1 MSGWDSEY
9 KKALKSENK
18 AAKKAYAEKSAK
30 NTAMSNAYVADQ
42 NAIVDQGVANATGKI
57 QQEID
62 KLPTAYQY
70 GYDMNAIQQKI
81 NEREAAEVRANLGQT
96 DSGLN
101 RTQQTAINV
110 QRSNADAALT
120 QKKMAATAS
129 LKQQIADAV
138 ANGELQKMGI
148 AADARASLEKTNQSL
163 YDSLYS
169 TAENNARTA
178 ADNWQA
184 QQTAIEKAVSEATKG
199 TKTDTA
205 NTTTYKTPTK
215 EILQKALSIK
225 LSGGDVDAYLQG
237 LSAYDVEAIDDFVN
251 TYSNVSNWNVKSNGG
266 NNYGK
271 FLGIFGDAGI
281 DEDGVIASHDGH
293 SFTLKEFYNGLIAA
307 GMKKDQAKDYVVD
320 LQQKLGIAKK

>member
-1 MSGWDSEY
+1 MSSWDNEY
-9 KKALKSENK
+9 TTALKSENK
-18 AAKKAYAEKSAK
+18 KAKKAYAEKSAQ
-30 NTAMSNAYVADQ
+30 NTKMSNAYVADQ
-42 NAIVDQGVANATGKI
+42 NAIVDQSVSNATDRI
-57 QQEID
+57 QKEID

-70 GYDMNAIQQKI
+70 GYDVNAIQQKI
-81 NEREAAEVRANLGQT
+81 NEREVAERMANLGLT

-120 QKKMAATAS
+120 QKKIAATAS

-169 TAENNARTA
+169 TAESNARTA

-184 QQTAIEKAVSEATKG
+184 QQAAIEKAVSEATKG
-199 TKTDTA
+199 TTTDTT

-251 TYSNVSNWNVKSNGG
+251 TYSNVSSWNVKNDGG
-266 NNYGK
+266 NNWGK
-271 FLGIFGDAGI
+271 FLGLFGDAGI

-293 SFTLKEFYNGLIAA
+293 SFTLKEFYNGLITA
-307 GMKKDQAKDYVVD
+307 GMKKEQAKKYVLD
-320 LQQKLGIAKK
+320 LQKQLGITKK